1 MFQVKVQLKEI
12 KSPPIWRNLI
22 LPNRITFFELHHI
35 IQIAFGLYDMHLFNF
50 TKKSYPF
57 EINLEYMRDEYFN
70 SYNEGINYVDADK
83 TLVFPYLLELNS
95 LDYTYDFGDNWE
107 FKITLM
113 KVKVTTSEEVPS
125 VVSFRGENISED
137 CGGPGGLEEIRELA
151 KTPDSKEYQEWV
163 KWNPRILEDYD
174 LPRVN
179 KRLAKFY
186 RLNNGDVIL
195 PYHIYDSEVEINW

>member
-12 KSPPIWRNLI
+12 KSPSIWRNLI

-35 IQIAFGLYDMHLFNF
+35 IQITFGLFDMHLFNF
-50 TKKSYPF
+50 TKKSHSF
-57 EINLEYMRDEYFN
+57 VINLEYMRDEYFN

-83 TLVFPYLLELNS
+83 TLVLPYLLELNT

-113 KVKVTTSEEVPS
+113 KVNVITSEEVPS

-137 CGGPGGLEEIRELA
+137 CGGPGGLEEIRELS
-151 KTPDSKEYQEWV
+151 KTPESKEYQEWV